1 MGSLK
6 INKFCIASTTFVII
20 DDFYAGNKIKSRAS
34 ILSQQYI
41 YIKIFSIACVF
52 NENLL
57 CKKPDVFP
65 CRRTQLLNCN

>member
-6 INKFCIASTTFVII
+6 INQFCIAYTTFVII

-41 YIKIFSIACVF
+41 YIKIFSIAVAD
-52 NENLL
+52 
-57 CKKPDVFP
+57 PGFP
-65 CRRTQLLNCN
+65 RGGGANSPGGGGANI